1 MKLKYEKDERCEN
14 LKDLEIELKQSQKL
28 GFDIKKL
35 KTEIL
40 EEKYQIQNISD
51 KLLEKE
57 SKLS

>member
-1 MKLKYEKDERCEN
+1 LKLKYEKDERCEN